1 MHEKRFYRDSMK
13 ADGLI
18 GFNISVE
25 ESDLQISAKTD
36 LSEKARCFLKSCRQ
50 DIKDYIE
57 GHPELLRS
65 LVPIE
70 PQDDAPQI
78 IKDMCDAGK
87 LAGVGP
93 MAAVA
98 GAISQHIGR
107 ELISDSEEI
116 IIENGGDIFIR
127 TKKERC
133 IAIYAGDSIFS
144 NKIGFKIPRDF
155 GEGGICTSSGTIGH
169 SLSFG
174 KADAVAVVSKDVI
187 IADAVATAVGNKVK
201 NEDYIKKGLEFAMSI
216 PEVEGVIIIVGHRIG
231 AYGKI
236 EIVRF

>member
-155 GEGGICTSSGTIGH
+155 GEGGICTSSGTVGH